1 MRMYL
6 EQFLSYIE
14 IEKGYSKYTV
24 KGYEEN
30 IEYFLMFLEDK
41 KCTHINQ
48 IDYNVI
54 RQFLTELYHHSYSKR
69 TVSRYISSLRSFF
82 KFLTNEEIIEDNPM
96 LLISNPKLDHR
107 LPSTLNYEQVEE
119 LIQTPDQSNPYGIRD
134 ACILELLYSTGI
146 RVSELVGIK
155 TSDLYLNRHQI
166 KILGK
171 GNKERYVLFGTP
183 CFQLLESY
191 LEVRTQLLKN
201 KESQTLFLDFH
212 GNPLTTN
219 GIRYI
224 LKKYARNCDF
234 KTKVSPH
241 MFRHTFA
248 TDMLNEG
255 ADLKTVQELLG
266 HENLSTT
273 QVYTH
278 ISNERLRRVYLDS
291 HPRAKKNH

>member
-6 EQFLSYIE
+6 EQFLSYME
-14 IEKGYSKYTV
+14 FEKGYSKNTI

-30 IEYFLMFLEDK
+30 IEYFFQFLEDK
-41 KCTHINQ
+41 KYTNIKK
-48 IDYNVI
+48 IDYNII
-54 RQFLTELYHHSYSKR
+54 RQFLTELYHHRYSK
-69 TVSRYISSLRSFF
+69 TTIARYISSLRSFF
-82 KFLTNEEIIEDNPM
+82 KFLNKEEIIEDNPM
-96 LLISNPKLDHR
+96 VLISNPKLDKR
-107 LPSTLNYEQVEE
+107 LPNILNYEQVEE
-119 LIQTPDQSNPYGIRD
+119 IIQKPSQDTPLGIRD
-134 ACILELLYSTGI
+134 ACMFELLYSTGI
-146 RVSELVGIK
+146 RVSELVGIQL
-155 TSDLYLNRHQI
+155 SDLHLGRHQI

-171 GNKERYVLFGTP
+171 GKKERYVLFGTT
-183 CFQLLESY
+183 CLELLNHY
-191 LEVRTQLLKN
+191 LNIREELLKGKTN
-201 KESQTLFLDFH
+201 SFLFLDAH

-219 GIRYI
+219 GVRYR
-224 LKKYARNCDF
+224 LKGYVKTCDF

-278 ISNERLRRVYLDS
+278 ISNERLRRVYLES
-291 HPRAKKNH
+291 HPRAKK

>member
-1 MRMYL
+1 MRIYL
-6 EQFLSYIE
+6 EKFLSYLE
-14 IEKGYSKYTV
+14 FEKGYSKNTI

-30 IEYFLMFLEDK
+30 IEYFFQFLEDK
-41 KCTHINQ
+41 KYTDIKKIN
-48 IDYNVI
+48 YNVI
-54 RQFLTELYHHSYSKR
+54 RQFLTELYHHHYSKR
-69 TVSRYISSLRSFF
+69 TVARYISSLRSFF
-82 KFLTNEEIIEDNPM
+82 KFLNNEEIIEENPM
-96 LLISNPKLDHR
+96 ILISNPKLDKR
-107 LPSTLNYEQVEE
+107 LPSVLNYEQVEE
-119 LIQTPDQSNPYGIRD
+119 IIKKPNQETPLGIRD
-134 ACILELLYSTGI
+134 ACMFELLYSTGI

-155 TSDLYLNRHQI
+155 LSDLYLNRHQI

-183 CFQLLESY
+183 CLELLNQY
-191 LEVRTQLLKN
+191 LKVRLELLKN
-201 KESQTLFLDFH
+201 KNHEFLFLDAH

-219 GIRYI
+219 GVRYR
-224 LKKYARNCDF
+224 LKQYVRTCDF

-278 ISNERLRRVYLDS
+278 VSNERLRRVYLES
-291 HPRAKKNH
+291 HPRAKK

>member
-6 EQFLSYIE
+6 EKFLSYME
-14 IEKGYSKYTV
+14 FERGYSKNTV

-30 IEYFLMFLEDK
+30 IEYFFQFLEDK
-41 KCTHINQ
+41 KYNDIKK

-54 RQFLTELYHHSYSKR
+54 RQFLTELYHHRYSK
-69 TVSRYISSLRSFF
+69 TTIARYISSLRSFF
-82 KFLTNEEIIEDNPM
+82 KFLNKEEIIEDNPM
-96 LLISNPKLDHR
+96 VLISNPKLDKR
-107 LPSTLNYEQVEE
+107 LPNILNYEQVEE
-119 LIQTPDQSNPYGIRD
+119 IIQKPNQDTPLGIRD
-134 ACILELLYSTGI
+134 ACMFELLYSTGI
-146 RVSELVGIK
+146 RVSELVGIQL
-155 TSDLYLNRHQI
+155 SDLHLSSHQI

-171 GNKERYVLFGTP
+171 GKKERYVLFGPP
-183 CFQLLESY
+183 CFELLNRY
-191 LEVRTQLLKN
+191 LSIREELLKGKKN
-201 KESQTLFLDFH
+201 SFLFLDAH

-219 GIRYI
+219 GVRYL
-224 LKKYARNCDF
+224 LKGYLKTCNF

-278 ISNERLRRVYLDS
+278 VSNERLRRVYLES
-291 HPRAKKNH
+291 HPRAKK